1 MISGDVGCFRAK
13 KTEEPLGCSGW
24 RMAEAMPFARLP
36 PGVGALQLWPGNGY
50 NRAMS
55 WILAVETSTEWC
67 SVALGRAGA
76 DGAIECFSR
85 HEHTGAR
92 SSSRVLPAVGEVLA
106 EAGIRLADCAAIAF
120 GAGPGSFTGLRTA
133 CGVTQGLAFGAGL
146 PVIPV
151 NVLMACAESA
161 RAGTPLLP
169 AGTAVLV
176 ALDAR
181 MDEAYAAVFRWEDAA
196 NEWRMD
202 GDMQVVAPEAV
213 ARPDGDFWIAGNA
226 AQVFGERL
234 VVAAQAGRVMPEAM
248 PDARA
253 MVTIGLRA
261 LARGETID
269 AADAM
274 PYYVRDKV
282 AQTIAEREAVAAA
295 KAAAAKVGDA
305 A

>member
-1 MISGDVGCFRAK
+1 
-13 KTEEPLGCSGW
+13 
-24 RMAEAMPFARLP
+24 MAEAMLFARPP

-67 SVALGRAGA
+67 SVALGRAGV

-181 MDEAYAAVFRWEDAA
+181 MDEAYAAAFRWEDAA

-234 VVAAQAGRVMPEAM
+234 AVAAQAGRVVPEAM

-274 PYYVRDKV
+274 PFYIRDKV

-305 A
+305 E

>member
-1 MISGDVGCFRAK
+1 
-13 KTEEPLGCSGW
+13 
-24 RMAEAMPFARLP
+24 
-36 PGVGALQLWPGNGY
+36 
-50 NRAMS
+50 MS

-67 SVALGRAGA
+67 SVALGRV
-76 DGAIECFSR
+76 DSHGAIECFSR

-92 SSSRVLPAVGEVLA
+92 SSSRVLPAAGEVLA

-133 CGVTQGLAFGAGL
+133 CGVAQGLAFGAGL

-151 NVLMACAESA
+151 NVLLACAESVRSA
-161 RAGTPLLP
+161 TPALPSGTS
-169 AGTAVLV
+169 VLV

-181 MDEAYAAVFRWEDAA
+181 MDEAYAATFRWDEAA
-196 NEWRMD
+196 GEWSMD
-202 GDMQVVAPEAV
+202 GTMHVGAPEAITE
-213 ARPDGDFWIAGNA
+213 PGGDFWLAGNA
-226 AQVFGERL
+226 ATIFGERL
-234 VVAAQAGRVMPEAM
+234 EAATRAGRVMPEAM

-274 PYYVRDKV
+274 PIYVRDKV

-295 KAAAAKVGDA
+295 KARAVAAQGGA

>member
-1 MISGDVGCFRAK
+1 
-13 KTEEPLGCSGW
+13 
-24 RMAEAMPFARLP
+24 MP
-36 PGVGALQLWPGNGY
+36 LQLCPGNGY

-67 SVALGRAGA
+67 SVALGRAGS

-133 CGVTQGLAFGAGL
+133 CGVAQGLAFGAGL

-161 RAGTPLLP
+161 RTGTPPLSP
-169 AGTAVLV
+169 DTSVLV

-181 MDEAYAAVFRWEDAA
+181 MDQAYAATFRWDDGVG
-196 NEWRMD
+196 EWRMQ
-202 GDMQVVAPEAV
+202 GAVQVVAPETV
-213 ARPDGDFWIAGNA
+213 AQPEGSFWIAGNA
-226 AQVFGERL
+226 SAVFGERL
-234 VVAAQAGRVMPEAM
+234 AVAEHAERVLPEAL
-248 PDARA
+248 PGARA
-253 MVTIGLRA
+253 MVAIGLRA

-274 PYYVRDKV
+274 PIYVRDKV
-282 AQTIAEREAVAAA
+282 AQTVAEREAAAAA
-295 KAAAAKVGDA
+295 KAAASIGGA

>member
-1 MISGDVGCFRAK
+1 
-13 KTEEPLGCSGW
+13 
-24 RMAEAMPFARLP
+24 
-36 PGVGALQLWPGNGY
+36 
-50 NRAMS
+50 MS

-67 SVALGRAGA
+67 SVALGRAVENGA
-76 DGAIECFSR
+76 VECFFR

-92 SSSRVLPAVGEVLA
+92 SSARVLPAVAEVLA

-133 CGVTQGLAFGAGL
+133 CGVAQGLAFGADL

-161 RAGTPLLP
+161 RASVSTMP
-169 AGTAVLV
+169 ADVSVLV

-181 MDEAYAAVFRWEDAA
+181 MDEAYAALFRWDAA
-196 NEWRMD
+196 AAEWSMD
-202 GDMQVVAPEAV
+202 GDLHVGAPDAIG
-213 ARPDGDFWIAGNA
+213 RPDGAFWLAGNA
-226 AQVFGERL
+226 STVFGDRL
-234 VVAAQAGRVMPEAM
+234 AVAARASRVLPEAM

-253 MVTIGLRA
+253 MVSIGLRA

-269 AADAM
+269 AAEAQ
-274 PYYVRDKV
+274 PIYVRNKV
-282 AQTIAEREAVAAA
+282 AQTIVEREAIAAA
-295 KAAAAKVGDA
+295 KAAATPTQGDA

>member
-1 MISGDVGCFRAK
+1 
-13 KTEEPLGCSGW
+13 
-24 RMAEAMPFARLP
+24 
-36 PGVGALQLWPGNGY
+36 
-50 NRAMS
+50 MS

-67 SVALGRAGA
+67 SVALGRAA
-76 DGAIECFSR
+76 PDGAIECFSR

-133 CGVTQGLAFGAGL
+133 CGVAQGLAFGADL

-151 NVLMACAESA
+151 NVLMACAESV
-161 RAGTPLLP
+161 RTGTPPLP
-169 AGTAVLV
+169 AGAAVLV

-181 MDEAYAAVFRWEDAA
+181 MDEAYAATFRWDAA
-196 NEWRMD
+196 AGEWSMA
-202 GDMQVVAPEAV
+202 GAMHVGAPEAV
-213 ARPDGDFWIAGNA
+213 AAPDGDYWLAGNA
-226 AQVFGERL
+226 ATVFGERL
-234 VVAAQAGRVMPEAM
+234 AVAAGAARTVPDAM

-253 MVTIGLRA
+253 MVAIGLRA

-274 PYYVRDKV
+274 PIYVRDKV

-295 KAAAAKVGDA
+295 KAAALAGGA